1 MSDAVPYVRRR
12 AIVID
17 APCAAVFPW
26 LKQMG
31 FDRGGW
37 YAIDRLERLFGVGR
51 FATGGSARRIVPEL
65 QGLDVGDRM
74 PLTRR
79 RWLEVL
85 VVDEPHELLLALPP
99 GRLEWTWRFTLTPHL
114 LDPARD
120 ADPVRGS
127 DPARD
132 SVPAREARMGSVEQ
146 RSVLR
151 VETVLVLPAR
161 TTLGRVLVRGA
172 WALFDLGHGVME
184 WVQLRTIA
192 RRAAAAHC

>member
-65 QGLDVGDRM
+65 QGLDVGDRLCAG
-74 PLTRR
+74 PTRR
-79 RWLEVL
+79 ATASPRARPAW
-85 VVDEPHELLLALPP
+85 
-99 GRLEWTWRFTLTPHL
+99 GRSSSGASCRSRPCWCCP
-114 LDPARD
+114 PARH
-120 ADPVRGS
+120 S
-127 DPARD
+127 
-132 SVPAREARMGSVEQ
+132 
-146 RSVLR
+146 
-151 VETVLVLPAR
+151 
-161 TTLGRVLVRGA
+161 
-172 WALFDLGHGVME
+172 
-184 WVQLRTIA
+184 
-192 RRAAAAHC
+192 AACSCAAHGRCSTSDTA

>member
-1 MSDAVPYVRRR
+1 MSDEVRYVRRR
-12 AIVID
+12 AIVVD
-17 APCAAVFPW
+17 APCHAVFPW

-37 YAIDRLERLFGVGR
+37 YAIDRLEQLFGVGR
-51 FATGGSARRIVPEL
+51 FATGGSARHIVADL
-65 QGLDVGDRM
+65 QALEVGDRM

-99 GRLEWTWRFTLTPHL
+99 GRLQWTWRFTLTPLGDDEAHAAGH
-114 LDPARD
+114 DPR
-120 ADPVRGS
+120 RG
-127 DPARD
+127 PGR
-132 SVPAREARMGSVEQ
+132 Q
-146 RSVLR
+146 RSVLQ

-161 TTLGRVLVRGA
+161 TALGRLLVRSA
-172 WALFDLGHGVME
+172 WALFDLGHGLME